1 MLSNYSSLSFTFF
14 SFVIP
19 HTKDIKIIICANVR
33 ALNFIFFYN
42 VLLVGWI
49 RFRLGYASQLAYVY
63 GIECKKAILLELG
76 IGI

>member
-19 HTKDIKIIICANVR
+19 HTKDIKIIICTNVR
-33 ALNFIFFYN
+33 ALIFFFYS